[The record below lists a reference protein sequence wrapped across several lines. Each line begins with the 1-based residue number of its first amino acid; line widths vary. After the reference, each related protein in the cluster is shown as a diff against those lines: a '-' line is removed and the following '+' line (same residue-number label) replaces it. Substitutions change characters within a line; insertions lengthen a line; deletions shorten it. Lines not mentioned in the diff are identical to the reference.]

1 MLSLWRRKVVAET
14 SERRRLAILEDLAT
28 ARVVSVAQ
36 LSHRL
41 GVSAVSVRSDLEN
54 LETRGLLRR
63 IRGGAV
69 SVPQTILEWSFTEK
83 MAMHR
88 EQKERIGRAAA
99 ALVQNGDVVIMDSGT
114 TVLQVARHISQ
125 AILTSGQLT
134 VLTSSLPIARE
145 LGAWKGVHL
154 ILLGG
159 VYLPEQEVVVGPQ
172 ALATLAQ
179 LHASKMFLGAG
190 GISLDGGPTTATVL
204 DAEVDRASVRASDS
218 VIAVVDSSKIGR
230 KGLARVVP
238 ITELDML
245 ITDTGAPAEFVAKT
259 KALGLDVRLV

>member
-1 MLSLWRRKVVAET
+1 MAEPGERRK
-14 SERRRLAILEDLAT
+14 LAILEDLAT
-28 ARVVSVAQ
+28 SRVVSVAK
-36 LSHRL
+36 LSRKF
-41 GVSAVSVRSDLEN
+41 GISAVSIRSDLEN
-54 LETRGLLRR
+54 LEARGLLRR

-88 EQKERIGRAAA
+88 EEKQRIGRAGA
-99 ALVQNGDVVIMDSGT
+99 ALVENGDVVIMDSGT

-125 AILTSGQLT
+125 AILASGQLT
-134 VLTSSLPIARE
+134 VVTSSLPIARE
-145 LGAWKGVHL
+145 LGSWKGVHM

-172 ALATLAQ
+172 ALANLAQ
-179 LHASKMFLGAG
+179 LHANKMFLGAG
-190 GISLDGGPTTATVL
+190 GISLDSGPTTATVL

-230 KGLARVVP
+230 KGLASVVP
-238 ITELDML
+238 ITDIDVL
-245 ITDTGAPAEFVAKT
+245 ITDTGAPDEFVT
-259 KALGLDVRLV
+259 KARQLGVDVRLV